1 MRAKILVY
9 ALPALILTIIHLAE
23 AQTPK
28 KVPLLGYLS
37 ARSSSSESTRIEAF
51 RQGLRELGYVEGKNI
66 IIEYRF
72 AEGNFERLPDLAAEL
87 IRLNVEV
94 IVAPGVPS
102 TRAAKQVTT
111 KIPIVMAGGGDPV
124 STGLVASF
132 ARPGGNITGSS
143 DLTVDSITKRLELLK
158 EVVPKASRVAVLL
171 NPANPTN
178 PLQLKETEAVAP
190 ALGVTIVPLE
200 IKGAEDFD
208 QAFAA
213 MGKKRVA
220 ALLVF
225 SDPMFGFYSKQI
237 ANLAVKSR
245 LPAIYGNRF
254 YVEAGGLMSYGSGNP
269 DDHFRRAAIYVDKIL
284 KGATPAELPVER
296 PMKFDLVINLKAA
309 KQIGLTIPPNVLA
322 RADKVIKE
330 SAGINR

>member
-1 MRAKILVY
+1 MNTK
-9 ALPALILTIIHLAE
+9 LTICLVAATLLSSTAFVE
-23 AQTPK
+23 AQQAK
-28 KVPLLGYLS
+28 KVRRIGYLS
-37 ARSSSSESTRIEAF
+37 ARSSSTESTRTEAF
-51 RQGLRELGYVEGKNI
+51 RQSLQELRYVEGKNI

-72 AEGNFERLPDLAAEL
+72 AEGKFERLPALAAEL
-87 IRLNVEV
+87 VRLNVEV
-94 IVAPGVPS
+94 IVAVGVPP

-111 KIPIVMAGGGDPV
+111 TIPIVMAGGGDPV
-124 STGLVASF
+124 SAGLVASF

-178 PLQLKETEAVAP
+178 PLQLKETQAAAP
-190 ALGVTIVPLE
+190 ALGVAIVPLE

-208 QAFAA
+208 QAFSA
-213 MGKKRVA
+213 MGKKRA
-220 ALLVF
+220 DALLVF
-225 SDPMFGFYSKQI
+225 SDPMFGFYQKQI

-245 LPAIYGNRF
+245 LPAIYGSRY
-254 YVEAGGLMSYGSGNP
+254 YVEAGGLMSYGTNP
-269 DDHFRRAAIYVDKIL
+269 DDHYRRAAIYVDKIL

-322 RADKVIKE
+322 RADKVI
-330 SAGINR
+330 R

>member
-1 MRAKILVY
+1 MHKKIVWL
-9 ALPALILTIIHLAE
+9 LPVFLLAAVTLAE
-23 AQTPK
+23 AQQQK
-28 KVPLLGYLS
+28 KVSKIGYLS
-37 ARSSSSESTRIEAF
+37 ARSSSYESTHIDAF
-51 RQGLRELGYVEGKNI
+51 RQGLRELGYVDGKNI

-72 AEGNFERLPDLAAEL
+72 AEGKFDRLPDLAAEL
-87 IRLNVEV
+87 VRFNVEV
-94 IVAPGVPS
+94 IVAGGVPP

-111 KIPIVMAGGGDPV
+111 TIPIVMAGGGDPV

-158 EVVPKASRVAVLL
+158 ETVPKASRVAVLL

-269 DDHFRRAAIYVDKIL
+269 DDHYRRAAIYVDKIL

-309 KQIGLTIPPNVLA
+309 KQIGLTIPPNVLS
-322 RADKVIKE
+322 RADKVIK
-330 SAGINR
+330 

>member
-1 MRAKILVY
+1 MNKRLPWY
-9 ALPALILTIIHLAE
+9 LALFLLATVTFAE
-23 AQTPK
+23 AQQPK
-28 KVPLLGYLS
+28 KVRRIGYLS

-51 RQGLRELGYVEGKNI
+51 HQVLRELGYVEGKNI

-72 AEGNFERLPDLAAEL
+72 AEGKFDRLPDLATEL
-87 IRLNVEV
+87 VHLNVEV
-94 IVAPGVPS
+94 IVAGGVPP

-111 KIPIVMAGGGDPV
+111 TIPIVMAGGGDPV
-124 STGLVASF
+124 STGLVTSF

-158 EVVPKASRVAVLL
+158 EVVPKASRIAVLL

-178 PLQLKETEAVAP
+178 PLQLKETQAAAP

-200 IKGAEDFD
+200 IRGAEDFD
-208 QAFAA
+208 QAFAT
-213 MGKKRVA
+213 MKKKRA
-220 ALLVF
+220 DALLVF
-225 SDPMFGFYSKQI
+225 SDPMFGFYPKQI

-254 YVEAGGLMSYGSGNP
+254 YVEADGLMSYGSTNP
-269 DDHFRRAAIYVDKIL
+269 DDHYRRAAVYVDKIL

-296 PMKFDLVINLKAA
+296 PMKLGLVINLKAA
-309 KQIGLTIPPNVLA
+309 RQIGLTIPQSVLY
-322 RADKVIKE
+322 RADKVIK
-330 SAGINR
+330 